1 MPYRFARTLSRC
13 AECPLRDSRK
23 VMGCGPAAPRI
34 VFIGEAPGADEERL
48 GEPFV
53 GWAGKFLMKTLFE
66 LGLPRES
73 VWLTNTI
80 LCRPANNDI
89 KTLEAQEA
97 IAMCS
102 TGLWEELEDLM
113 KRGAKVIGA
122 LGNTPLASLK
132 VTNLSITKSRGSVF
146 SIETGDPLSSR
157 AVETIHVVPTFHPS
171 HINRMKQFR
180 DGDRDPIS
188 YEAVWRADINRIATI
203 ANHGWHP
210 WAENFNLAPTV
221 FDVEQFVSSCVEHDT
236 LVAVDIETTGID
248 PHKSGLMVIGLAD
261 APDHALSVPIC
272 SKYGGYYWNAQQ
284 SPTIYAALN
293 QLFRK
298 CRTVFHY
305 SLFDVPFLAVHGI
318 EVDCSLVVHDTYLL
332 QKAINPE
339 LPLALGFVTSLYGTT
354 PYWKEDFTGRT
365 VPITYME
372 DAVLRQYNCRDAA
385 TLLQIIGP
393 MLDKLSTSE
402 QQDNYRRYMSALP
415 DIISRHIKGEEIDE
429 KLVDRYKG
437 RIERDITKHEGSMR
451 RIACLPAGFN
461 FDSRDDLRYF
471 IFGIVP
477 GKFADLDEQIAAKT
491 RTNTKAHAELIAL
504 RELRDGAI
512 APYVVRIAN
521 PAATYDRIE
530 AAKKA
535 IDRRIKAIKDLKR
548 PTPAHAE
555 ELKRASLVSQWVGLY
570 LEMSELKRR
579 LSWIGAFK
587 EAINYDGRL
596 RLNIPL
602 VELATGQY
610 SEKNQTLL
618 KILKDCKAVD
628 CDDTPPV

>member
-1 MPYRFARTLSRC
+1 
-13 AECPLRDSRK
+13 
-23 VMGCGPAAPRI
+23 
-34 VFIGEAPGADEERL
+34 
-48 GEPFV
+48 
-53 GWAGKFLMKTLFE
+53 
-66 LGLPRES
+66 
-73 VWLTNTI
+73 
-80 LCRPANNDI
+80 
-89 KTLEAQEA
+89 
-97 IAMCS
+97 
-102 TGLWEELEDLM
+102 
-113 KRGAKVIGA
+113 
-122 LGNTPLASLK
+122 
-132 VTNLSITKSRGSVF
+132 
-146 SIETGDPLSSR
+146 
-157 AVETIHVVPTFHPS
+157 
-171 HINRMKQFR
+171 
-180 DGDRDPIS
+180 
-188 YEAVWRADINRIATI
+188 
-203 ANHGWHP
+203 
-210 WAENFNLAPTV
+210 
-221 FDVEQFVSSCVEHDT
+221 
-236 LVAVDIETTGID
+236 
-248 PHKSGLMVIGLAD
+248 
-261 APDHALSVPIC
+261 
-272 SKYGGYYWNAQQ
+272 
-284 SPTIYAALN
+284 
-293 QLFRK
+293 
-298 CRTVFHY
+298 
-305 SLFDVPFLAVHGI
+305 
-318 EVDCSLVVHDTYLL
+318 
-332 QKAINPE
+332 
-339 LPLALGFVTSLYGTT
+339 
-354 PYWKEDFTGRT
+354 
-365 VPITYME
+365 
-372 DAVLRQYNCRDAA
+372 
-385 TLLQIIGP
+385 
-393 MLDKLSTSE
+393 
-402 QQDNYRRYMSALP
+402 MSALP

-491 RTNTKAHAELIAL
+491 RTNTKAYAELIAL